1 MDTDASQDYQIDRDY
16 ERTDK
21 LGEGTYGIVYKARKI
36 ATSDVVAMKQIRL
49 DHEEEGVPSTAIR
62 EISLLKELNHPN
74 VVKLLDVRCTQS
86 SLYLIFEFVEMDLR
100 QHLKRRGVFYGR
112 DLKIAGLQLFEAV
125 HCLHAHRILHR
136 DLKPQNLL
144 IDRLS
149 RVKVADFGLARAFSV
164 PIKPFTH
171 EVVTLWYR
179 APEILLGI
187 ERYSTPVDIW
197 SCGCILSEMAT
208 GQALFPGDS
217 EIDTI
222 FKIFQVMGTPTA
234 EQWPGIND
242 LPDFKTS
249 FPKWKNT
256 HFAQVRKKAPL
267 LGEPGIALLGKVL
280 RYDPVT
286 RPSSR
291 QLADDPFF
299 LEVRRDVEVLGN
311 HR

>member
-1 MDTDASQDYQIDRDY
+1 MDTDSGMDYQIDRDY

-74 VVKLLDVRCTQS
+74 IVKLLDVRCTQS

-234 EQWPGIND
+234 EQWPTIND
-242 LPDFKTS
+242 LPDFKQT

-256 HFAQVRKKAPL
+256 HFAMVRKKAPL

-291 QLADDPFF
+291 QLADDPDRKS
-299 LEVRRDVEVLGN
+299 VV
-311 HR
+311 